1 MLSLQKLSDV
11 IISGDYEKSK
21 HITQKLIEQGI
32 NAIDILNKG
41 LSAGMEVVGQRFKAD
56 ELYIP
61 EVLMSARAMQDAM
74 DVLEPILLK
83 EKADKKVITIVLGS
97 VRGDIHTIG
106 KNLVGMMLE
115 SVGYNVIDIGFDV
128 PNDKFVEFAKN
139 NNAKI
144 VGLSA
149 LLTTTMSV
157 MKDVI
162 NTLKIDS
169 ETKTVKVIVGGA
181 PVTQEYA
188 DSIGADGYAYDA
200 ISAIEL
206 VKKLLDNF
214 N

>member
-1 MLSLQKLSDV
+1 MPRTSRR
-11 IISGDYEKSK
+11 
-21 HITQKLIEQGI
+21 H
-32 NAIDILNKG
+32 
-41 LSAGMEVVGQRFKAD
+41 
-56 ELYIP
+56 
-61 EVLMSARAMQDAM
+61 
-74 DVLEPILLK
+74 
-83 EKADKKVITIVLGS
+83 
-97 VRGDIHTIG
+97 
-106 KNLVGMMLE
+106 
-115 SVGYNVIDIGFDV
+115 IDIGFDV